1 MKLPNLLPKWIRG
14 NSGEDEPEG
23 STPVSNLAAEPEG
36 SAPKGL
42 ITKIGV
48 GLMAVLMALVL
59 LLAPDDQVGNPQAPL
74 AQPLPPPAGP
84 GAVADGE
91 RGIQDAEER
100 RQMEQVR
107 QAQAQR
113 QAQQQAQREAQRQAL
128 ELQQQ
133 FQQRQAQA
141 AANAGVAGQAMGQQ
155 ELTPEQQLYQSI
167 RLEKIQRRH
176 SSLRAAPVALS
187 FRAAA
192 AAAPV
197 VPQVEETP
205 PPAAPQPV
213 VPSQPS
219 PPAPVAA
226 AEPEPATPAEQALV
240 EGGIVAAQRQPR
252 PARGWERIDGG
263 QWLEAVLVT
272 QIRGDAPGPAIALVS
287 TPFWSRDRQRILI
300 PRGARFIGRAQAVN
314 YQDQARLTVTFDRLI
329 FDGYDLRLSFAGLSQ
344 AGEAGL
350 KDQVNRHYLQT
361 FGAAGAVG
369 VLSGLMLRGTQNYGF
384 GQPAGEAARM
394 ESGRALGGAAMQIL
408 SRYLNRLPTI
418 TIRAGHRIRIYF
430 TSDLLVPRRPA

>member
-1 MKLPNLLPKWIRG
+1 MQFPNLLPKWLR
-14 NSGEDEPEG
+14 SSSDEPEEA
-23 STPVSNLAAEPEG
+23 TPVSNLATDPEG
-36 SAPKGL
+36 SAPKNL
-42 ITKIGV
+42 VFKIGV
-48 GLMAVLMALVL
+48 VLMAVLMAMVI
-59 LLAPDDQVGNPQAPL
+59 LLAPDNQAGNAQSPM

-84 GAVADGE
+84 EAVTDGE
-91 RGIQDAEER
+91 QGIQDAEDQR
-100 RQMEQVR
+100 RLAVAR
-107 QAQAQR
+107 QAQAQ
-113 QAQQQAQREAQRQAL
+113 QQARQQAEREAQRRAL
-128 ELQQQ
+128 EMQSE
-133 FQQRQAQA
+133 FQRQQAQIQA
-141 AANAGVAGQAMGQQ
+141 NANAGVAGAAMGQQ
-155 ELTPEQQLYQSI
+155 ELTPEQQLQQSI

-176 SSLRAAPVALS
+176 SSLRSAPVALS
-187 FRAAA
+187 FRSSVSAS
-192 AAAPV
+192 PTI
-197 VPQVEETP
+197 PQLEETP

-213 VPSQPS
+213 PVP
-219 PPAPVAA
+219 PPASAPAA
-226 AEPEPATPAEQALV
+226 QEPEPAPPAERALV
-240 EGGIVAAQRQPR
+240 DGGVVAAVRQPR
-252 PARGWERIDGG
+252 SARGWERIDGG

-300 PRGARFIGRAQAVN
+300 PKGARFIGRAQAVDD
-314 YQDQARLTVTFDRLI
+314 QDQSRLTVTFDRLI
-329 FDGYDLRLSFAGLSQ
+329 FNGHDIRLPFAGLSQ

-394 ESGRALGGAAMQIL
+394 ETGRALGGASMQIL
-408 SRYLNRLPTI
+408 SRYLNRLPSI

>member
-1 MKLPNLLPKWIRG
+1 MQFPNLLPKWIRG

-23 STPVSNLAAEPEG
+23 STPVSNLAADPEG
-36 SAPKGL
+36 STPKGL

-48 GLMAVLMALVL
+48 GLMAVLMALVI
-59 LLAPDDQVGNPQAPL
+59 LLAPDDQAGNPQAPL
-74 AQPLPPPAGP
+74 SQPLPPPAGP
-84 GAVADGE
+84 EAVADGE
-91 RGIQDAEER
+91 RGIQDAEDQHR
-100 RQMEQVR
+100 I
-107 QAQAQR
+107 AQAR
-113 QAQQQAQREAQRQAL
+113 QQQSQQQARQQAQREAQRQAL

-133 FQQRQAQA
+133 FQQQQAQA
-141 AANAGVAGQAMGQQ
+141 AANSGVAGQAMGQQ

-187 FRAAA
+187 FRSTAV
-192 AAAPV
+192 AAPA
-197 VPQVEETP
+197 VPQVEEP
-205 PPAAPQPV
+205 PLPSAPQPGPIPPTPAAP
-213 VPSQPS
+213 
-219 PPAPVAA
+219 AA
-226 AEPEPATPAEQALV
+226 QEPEDVTPAEQALV
-240 EGGIVAAQRQPR
+240 EGGVVAAERQAR
-252 PARGWERIDGG
+252 SARGWERIDGG

-314 YQDQARLTVTFDRLI
+314 DIDQARLTVTFDRLI
-329 FDGYDLRLSFAGLSQ
+329 FDGHNLRLNFAGLSQ

-350 KDQVNRHYLQT
+350 KDQVNRHYIAT

-394 ESGRALGGAAMQIL
+394 ETGRALGGAAMQIL
-408 SRYLNRLPTI
+408 SRYMNRLPTI
-418 TIRAGHRIRIYF
+418 TIRAGHRLRIYF

>member
-1 MKLPNLLPKWIRG
+1 MQFPNLLPKWLR
-14 NSGEDEPEG
+14 SKSEEPEG
-23 STPVSNLAAEPEG
+23 AAPISNRAADPEG

-42 ITKIGV
+42 VFKIGV
-48 GLMAVLMALVL
+48 VLMAVLMGMVI
-59 LLAPDDQVGNPQAPL
+59 LLAPDEQAGNAQAPV

-84 GAVADGE
+84 NAVADGE
-91 RGIQDAEER
+91 RGIQDAEDQR
-100 RQMEQVR
+100 RLEELR
-107 QAQAQR
+107 QAQQQR
-113 QAQQQAQREAQRQAL
+113 QAQQRAQREAQQRAL
-128 ELQQQ
+128 EMQQE
-133 FQQRQAQA
+133 FQRQQAQIEA
-141 AANAGVAGQAMGQQ
+141 AANAGVAGAAMGQQ
-155 ELTPEQQLYQSI
+155 ELTPEQQLRQSI

-187 FRAAA
+187 FRSTT
-192 AAAPV
+192 AAAPAMPLV
-197 VPQVEETP
+197 DETP
-205 PPAAPQPV
+205 PPVAPQPEPV
-213 VPSQPS
+213 
-219 PPAPVAA
+219 PPAPATTAA

-240 EGGIVAAQRQPR
+240 EGGVVPARARPR
-252 PARGWERIDGG
+252 DPRGWERIDGG

-300 PRGARFIGRAQAVN
+300 PRGARFIGRAQPVSDL
-314 YQDQARLTVTFDRLI
+314 DQARLTVTFDRLI
-329 FDGYDLRLSFAGLSQ
+329 FDGHNLRLSFAGLSQ

-350 KDQVNRHYLQT
+350 KDQVNRHYLAT

-369 VLSGLMLRGTQNYGF
+369 VLSGLMLRGSQTYGF

-394 ESGRALGGAAMQIL
+394 ETGRALAGASMQIL

-430 TSDLLVPRRPA
+430 TSDLLVPRKPS

>member
-1 MKLPNLLPKWIRG
+1 MQFPNLLPKWIRG
-14 NSGEDEPEG
+14 KSGEDEPEG

-36 SAPKGL
+36 STPKGL

-48 GLMAVLMALVL
+48 GLMAVLMALVI
-59 LLAPDDQVGNPQAPL
+59 LLAPDDQAGNAQAPL
-74 AQPLPPPAGP
+74 SQPLPLPAGP
-84 GAVADGE
+84 NAVADGE
-91 RGIQDAEER
+91 RGIQDAEDQHR
-100 RQMEQVR
+100 IAQARQQ
-107 QAQAQR
+107 QAQQ
-113 QAQQQAQREAQRQAL
+113 QARQQAQREAQRQAL
-128 ELQQQ
+128 EFQQQ
-133 FQQRQAQA
+133 QAQA

-176 SSLRAAPVALS
+176 SSLRAVPVALS
-187 FRAAA
+187 FRSTAAA
-192 AAAPV
+192 AQA
-197 VPQVEETP
+197 VPQVEEP
-205 PPAAPQPV
+205 PLPAAPQPG
-213 VPSQPS
+213 PI
-219 PPAPVAA
+219 PPTSAAPATQ
-226 AEPEPATPAEQALV
+226 EPEAVTPAEQALV
-240 EGGIVAAQRQPR
+240 EGGVVAAERQAR
-252 PARGWERIDGG
+252 SARGWERIDGG

-314 YQDQARLTVTFDRLI
+314 DIDQARLTVTFDRLI
-329 FDGYDLRLSFAGLSQ
+329 FDGHNLRLSFAGLSQ

-384 GQPAGEAARM
+384 SQPAGEAARM

-408 SRYLNRLPTI
+408 SRYMNRLPTI